1 MRVTLIRHGETE
13 WSKSGQHTGT
23 TDLPLLPEGE
33 RAAEKAGERLRQ
45 VSFDLVL
52 SSPLQRARRTAEIA
66 GLEPFEIEDNL
77 REWQYGD
84 YEGRTTLDI
93 RKERPG
99 WDIWHDGCPGGE
111 TLEALAA
118 RADAVIARVL
128 ETGSN
133 RVALVAHG
141 HLLRVFAAR
150 WGELDPS
157 AAGHLGLAT
166 AAICEL
172 DFERDRRVIWQWNGT
187 SHLHDEE

>member
-33 RAAEKAGERLRQ
+33 RAAERTGERLRG
-45 VSFDLVL
+45 VHFDLVRT
-52 SSPLQRARRTAEIA
+52 SPLQRARRTAEIA
-66 GLEPFEIEDNL
+66 GLEPAEIDEDL
-77 REWQYGD
+77 REWGYGE

-111 TLEALAA
+111 PLEALGA
-118 RADAVIARVL
+118 RVDRVIARVL
-128 ETGSN
+128 ETGAE

-141 HLLRVFAAR
+141 HLLRVLGAR

-157 AAGHLGLAT
+157 AGGHLGLGT
-166 AAICEL
+166 AAVCEL
-172 DFERDRRVIWQWNGT
+172 SFERERRVIWLWNDT
-187 SHLHDEE
+187 SHLENE